1 MAAPEKLSA
10 QDYQAKTTRSQD
22 LYQRAREVFP
32 SGVTHDTRYLRP
44 HPISVARA
52 QGAHKWDVDG
62 NEYIDYFGGHGALLL
77 GHNHPVVVEAVR
89 EQLEKGTH
97 YGGSHELELEWAE
110 LIVDMIPCAEKVRF
124 TSSGTEASLLGMRVA
139 RAFTGKDKIL
149 RFEGHFHGWHDQV
162 AFGAKEHAGGSLPAG
177 IPPGLEQH
185 IVLCPPNDLDQLAAL
200 LAHRDDIAAVLIEP
214 TGATFGRVPTRG
226 EFLLQLRKL
235 TEERG
240 ILLIFDEVISGFR
253 VAPGG
258 AQEHFGVRSDLAFL
272 AKVLAGGYPGGALVG
287 RAEIMDVMG
296 LKNDPQ
302 WNAEHQ
308 VSHYGT
314 FNANPISASAGLAAL
329 KMVASTD
336 VVQRANRNG
345 ALLRDALNQVIKEAG
360 LNWTAY
366 GEFSEFHIFAN
377 RENRDIGLE
386 DIRAGRVHPA
396 LFKEGTPAPLTHK
409 IRTGLM
415 TQGVDVMPWP
425 GGLVSAVHSSADIE
439 RTAAA
444 FKAMLAAGI

>member
-149 RFEGHFHGWHDQV
+149 RLAIKFCRYRISQVFE
-162 AFGAKEHAGGSLPAG
+162 
-177 IPPGLEQH
+177 
-185 IVLCPPNDLDQLAAL
+185 
-200 LAHRDDIAAVLIEP
+200 
-214 TGATFGRVPTRG
+214 T
-226 EFLLQLRKL
+226 
-235 TEERG
+235 
-240 ILLIFDEVISGFR
+240 
-253 VAPGG
+253 
-258 AQEHFGVRSDLAFL
+258 
-272 AKVLAGGYPGGALVG
+272 
-287 RAEIMDVMG
+287 
-296 LKNDPQ
+296 
-302 WNAEHQ
+302 
-308 VSHYGT
+308 
-314 FNANPISASAGLAAL
+314 
-329 KMVASTD
+329 
-336 VVQRANRNG
+336 
-345 ALLRDALNQVIKEAG
+345 
-360 LNWTAY
+360 
-366 GEFSEFHIFAN
+366 
-377 RENRDIGLE
+377 
-386 DIRAGRVHPA
+386 
-396 LFKEGTPAPLTHK
+396 
-409 IRTGLM
+409 
-415 TQGVDVMPWP
+415 
-425 GGLVSAVHSSADIE
+425 
-439 RTAAA
+439 
-444 FKAMLAAGI
+444 